1 MYTMVYSSA
10 IKTDAI
16 LPFATTWMD
25 LEGTVLSEISQI
37 EKETPDDFSH
47 LWNTKKKKKS
57 KINEQ
62 TKKQKQTH
70 GYREQS
76 SVY

>member
-1 MYTMVYSSA
+1 MVYSSA

-47 LWNTKKKKKS
+47 LWNTKKKKKNKRNKS
-57 KINEQ
+57 TN
-62 TKKQKQTH
+62 KKAKANTWIQRT
-70 GYREQS
+70 E
-76 SVY
+76 

>member
-1 MYTMVYSSA
+1 MVYSSA

-47 LWNTKKKKKS
+47 LWNTKKKKKRNKS
-57 KINEQ
+57 TN
-62 TKKQKQTH
+62 KKAKANTWIQRT
-70 GYREQS
+70 E
-76 SVY
+76 